1 MARSLFPKLADGEYI
16 AKCKEKSAISAA
28 VNGHSQVW
36 PEAKV
41 VVKDGNARF
50 YKDGSLVWECNA
62 TYARGNFEVTPAPA
76 KGK

>member
-28 VNGHSQVW
+28 VNGHS
-36 PEAKV
+36 KV